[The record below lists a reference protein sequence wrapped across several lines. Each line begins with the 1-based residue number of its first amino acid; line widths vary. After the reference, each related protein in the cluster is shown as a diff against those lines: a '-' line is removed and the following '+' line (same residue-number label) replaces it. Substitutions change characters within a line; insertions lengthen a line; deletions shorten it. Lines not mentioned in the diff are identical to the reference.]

1 MGEGP
6 SFSGHESF
14 PLRYGW
20 LKKCVDAVA
29 EDATFFAR
37 DDAMVAL
44 GVGKNMVRAIRHW
57 ALTARVVEPDLDAEA
72 SRGGR
77 ALRVSTLGA
86 LIFGPEGVDP
96 YFEDIRTLW
105 LVHWLIA
112 THPERA
118 ATWRWAFGE
127 WGRQDFSR
135 DELLRDLQAQAL
147 SARATPATLSRDADV
162 FLRTYLPARATRAVP
177 VEDTLDSPLVELRL
191 LREDPA
197 GQRYEFVRG
206 PKPSLDSDTFGFA
219 LLEFWERAAGE
230 RDTLGVDELLARP
243 GAPGRVF
250 RLDPGSLAE
259 RLEGAERWSR
269 GAVLYDDTA
278 GLRQLLRKKRVDPQ
292 VWLTHALRAGWGRAA

>member
-1 MGEGP
+1 MGEGA

-29 EDATFFAR
+29 EDATFFSR

-57 ALTARVVEPDLDAEA
+57 ALTARVVEPDPDAEA

-77 ALRVSTLGA
+77 ALRVSALGA
-86 LIFGPEGVDP
+86 LLFGREGVDP
-96 YFEDIRTLW
+96 YLEDIRTLW

-118 ATWRWAFGE
+118 STWRWAFGE

-135 DELLRDLQAQAL
+135 DELLRDLQTQAL

-162 FLRTYLPARATRAVP
+162 FLRTYLPARATRAVA

-191 LREDPA
+191 LREDPV
-197 GQRYEFVRG
+197 GQRCEFVRG

-259 RLEGAERWSR
+259 RLESVERWSR

-292 VWLTHALRAGWGRAA
+292 AWLAHALRAGRGRAA